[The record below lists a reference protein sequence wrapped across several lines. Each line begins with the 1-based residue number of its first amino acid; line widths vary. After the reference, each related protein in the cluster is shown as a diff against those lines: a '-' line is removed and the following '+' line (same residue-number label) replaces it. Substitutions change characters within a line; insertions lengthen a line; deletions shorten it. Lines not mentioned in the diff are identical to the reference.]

1 MWGGGERGRGRG
13 RGRSVTRLYGH
24 ETSSSPSST
33 CASSYIGTTTSLSAT
48 DEKFERKRLFVTA
61 ATASLRLPC
70 PALPSPTLLLETVA
84 KAYTTIGIHKHR
96 TFSHTLDC
104 RRYCSL
110 VKTWQH
116 ISQGW
121 TLHRIKAGRQ
131 QTNCLWQRMLYC
143 LLDLMDRQFLPR
155 YLWMM
160 RLGIP
165 HCDTTCTFSCFKV
178 YANLP

>member
-1 MWGGGERGRGRG
+1 MALVEVVWGGGERGRGRG

-48 DEKFERKRLFVTA
+48 DEEFERKRLFVTA
-61 ATASLRLPC
+61 ATASPRLLC
-70 PALPSPTLLLETVA
+70 PDFRTLSVA
-84 KAYTTIGIHKHR
+84 NIVTGDGGKSLYHDWHSQASN
-96 TFSHTLDC
+96 FLSLSLDC

-110 VKTWQH
+110 VKTWRH

-143 LLDLMDRQFLPR
+143 LLDLMDRQFLPT
-155 YLWMM
+155 Y
-160 RLGIP
+160 G
-165 HCDTTCTFSCFKV
+165 
-178 YANLP
+178 